1 MDYVIKAVQP
11 GRGITR
17 LTLDASDAA
26 DATRRAEAL
35 GCTVL
40 SVSRATLGL
49 RAGRRQDFPLLL
61 FAQELLA
68 LLRSGI
74 SILEAI
80 DALREKEL
88 RPAVRGVLDGLHDAL
103 RQGKTLSAALEESSA
118 SFPALFIAAIR
129 ASERTSSLDEALS
142 RYIAYASQLDALR
155 GRLLGAALYPLLLLG
170 VGGLVI
176 LFLMGYVVPRFAHI
190 YQDFGGELPLVSRLL
205 LEWGG
210 LVERGWPV
218 LLAIVGAGV
227 TALFSQSGRAAL
239 GRVVERLAW
248 RIPALGERLRV
259 FQLARLYRTLG
270 MLLRGG
276 IPSPQSM
283 KMVAGLLS
291 APLAAALE
299 RARIKVTEGIPLSV
313 AFDHEGLST
322 AVALRMLRVGERAG
336 NMGEMMERAASFHD
350 EEMAR
355 WADWATRL
363 FGPVLMLLMGLVIGV
378 IVVFMYL
385 PIFQLAESIR

>member
-1 MDYVIKAVQP
+1 
-11 GRGITR
+11 
-17 LTLDASDAA
+17 
-26 DATRRAEAL
+26 
-35 GCTVL
+35 
-40 SVSRATLGL
+40 
-49 RAGRRQDFPLLL
+49 L

-118 SFPALFIAAIR
+118 TFPALFIAAIR

-210 LVERGWPV
+210 LVERGWPL

>member
-1 MDYVIKAVQP
+1 MEYLIKALQP
-11 GRGITR
+11 GGGLTR
-17 LTLDASDAA
+17 LTLDASDSA
-26 DATRRAEAL
+26 DAARRAEAL

-40 SVSRATLGL
+40 SVSQAALGL
-49 RAGRRQDFPLLL
+49 NFGRRKDFPLLL

-80 DALREKEL
+80 EALREKEL
-88 RPAVRGVLDGLHDAL
+88 RPSVRGVLDGIHDAL
-103 RQGKTLSAALEESSA
+103 RQGKTLSSALEESA
-118 SFPALFIAAIR
+118 ATFPALFIAAIR

-142 RYIAYASQLDALR
+142 RYAAYATQLDALR
-155 GRLLGAALYPLLLLG
+155 GRLMSAALYPVLLMV

-176 LFLMGYVVPRFAHI
+176 LFLMGFVVPRFAHI

-210 LVERGWPV
+210 FVESAWPL
-218 LLAIVGAGV
+218 LLAATGAGV
-227 TALFSQSGRAAL
+227 AALVSRQGRAAA
-239 GRVVERLAW
+239 GRLAERLAW

-276 IPSPQSM
+276 IPSPPSM
-283 KMVAGLLS
+283 KMVSGLLT
-291 APLAAALE
+291 ARLAAALE
-299 RARIKVTEGIPLSV
+299 RARTKVTEGIPLSV
-313 AFDHEGLST
+313 AFEHEGLST
-322 AVALRMLRVGERAG
+322 PVSLRMLRVGERAG
-336 NMGEMMERAASFHD
+336 NMGEMMERAAGFHD

-363 FGPVLMLLMGLVIGV
+363 FGPALMLIMGLVIGV

>member
-1 MDYVIKAVQP
+1 MEYTIKALQP
-11 GRGITR
+11 GRGLTR
-17 LTLDASDAA
+17 LTLDATDSGDAA
-26 DATRRAEAL
+26 RRAEAL

-40 SVSRATLGL
+40 SVAQASLGL
-49 RAGRRQDFPLLL
+49 GRRKEFPLLL

-74 SILEAI
+74 SVLEAI
-80 DALREKEL
+80 EALREKES
-88 RPAVRGVLDGLHDAL
+88 RPAVRSVLDGIHDAL
-103 RQGKTLSAALEESSA
+103 RQGKTLSSALEESA
-118 SFPALFIAAIR
+118 ATFPALFIAAIR
-129 ASERTSSLDEALS
+129 ASERTSDLDEALS
-142 RYIAYASQLDALR
+142 RYAAYATQLDGLR
-155 GRLLGAALYPLLLLG
+155 SRLMSAALYPVLLMV
-170 VGGLVI
+170 VGGMVI

-210 LVERGWPV
+210 LIENGWPL
-218 LLAIVGAGV
+218 LLAIVIGAV
-227 TALFSQSGRAAL
+227 AAFASRQGRAAV
-239 GRVVERLAW
+239 GRHVERAAW

-291 APLAAALE
+291 ASLAAALE

-313 AFDHEGLST
+313 AFEHEGLST
-322 AVALRMLRVGERAG
+322 PVALRMLRVGERAG
-336 NMGEMMERAASFHD
+336 NMGEMMERAAGFHD

-363 FGPVLMLLMGLVIGV
+363 FGPALMLFMGLVIGV

>member
-1 MDYVIKAVQP
+1 MEYTIKALQP
-11 GRGITR
+11 GRGLAR
-17 LTLDASDAA
+17 LTLDAIDAA
-26 DATRRAEAL
+26 DAARRAEAL

-40 SVSRATLGL
+40 SVSQASLGL
-49 RAGRRQDFPLLL
+49 GRRQDFPLLL

-74 SILEAI
+74 SVLEAI
-80 DALREKEL
+80 EALREKEG
-88 RPAVRGVLDGLHDAL
+88 RPAVRDVLDGIHDAL
-103 RQGKTLSAALEESSA
+103 RQGKTLSSALEESTA
-118 SFPALFIAAIR
+118 TFPALFIAAIR

-142 RYIAYASQLDALR
+142 RYAAYATQLDELR
-155 GRLLGAALYPLLLLG
+155 GRLKSAAMYPVLLMV

-190 YQDFGGELPLVSRLL
+190 YQDFGGELPFVSRLL

-210 LVERGWPV
+210 LVESGWPL
-218 LLAIVGAGV
+218 LLAAVAGAV
-227 TALFSQSGRAAL
+227 AAFASRRGRAVV
-239 GRVVERLAW
+239 GRLVERAAW

-291 APLAAALE
+291 ASLAAALE

-313 AFDHEGLST
+313 AFEHEGLST
-322 AVALRMLRVGERAG
+322 PVSLRMLRVGERAG
-336 NMGEMMERAASFHD
+336 NMGEMLERAAGFHD

-363 FGPVLMLLMGLVIGV
+363 FGPALMLIMGLVIGV

>member
-1 MDYVIKAVQP
+1 
-11 GRGITR
+11 
-17 LTLDASDAA
+17 
-26 DATRRAEAL
+26 
-35 GCTVL
+35 
-40 SVSRATLGL
+40 
-49 RAGRRQDFPLLL
+49 
-61 FAQELLA
+61 
-68 LLRSGI
+68 
-74 SILEAI
+74 
-80 DALREKEL
+80 
-88 RPAVRGVLDGLHDAL
+88 VLDGIHDAL
-103 RQGKTLSAALEESSA
+103 RQGKTLSSALEESA
-118 SFPALFIAAIR
+118 ATFPALFIAAIR

-142 RYIAYASQLDALR
+142 RYAAYATQLDGLR
-155 GRLLGAALYPLLLLG
+155 GRLTSAAMYPVLLMV

-190 YQDFGGELPLVSRLL
+190 YQDFGGELPFVSRML

-210 LVERGWPV
+210 LVESAWPL
-218 LLAIVGAGV
+218 LLAAVIGAIAV
-227 TALFSQSGRAAL
+227 LTSRRGRATLARA
-239 GRVVERLAW
+239 GERLAW

-291 APLAAALE
+291 TNLAAALE

-313 AFDHEGLST
+313 AFEQEGLST
-322 AVALRMLRVGERAG
+322 PVSLRMLRVGERAG
-336 NMGEMMERAASFHD
+336 NMGEMLERAAGFHD

-363 FGPVLMLLMGLVIGV
+363 FGPALMLIMGLVIGV

>member
-1 MDYVIKAVQP
+1 MEYTIKALQP
-11 GRGITR
+11 GRGLTR
-17 LTLDASDAA
+17 LTFDAIDSADAA
-26 DATRRAEAL
+26 RRAEAL

-40 SVSRATLGL
+40 SVSQASLGL
-49 RAGRRQDFPLLL
+49 GLGRRQDFPLLL

-74 SILEAI
+74 AVLEAI
-80 DALREKEL
+80 EALREKES
-88 RPAVRGVLDGLHDAL
+88 RPAVRDVLDGIHDAL
-103 RQGKTLSAALEESSA
+103 RQGKTLSSALEESTA
-118 SFPALFIAAIR
+118 TFPALFIAAIR

-142 RYIAYASQLDALR
+142 RYAAYATQLDELR
-155 GRLLGAALYPLLLLG
+155 GRLKSAALYPVLLMV

-190 YQDFGGELPLVSRLL
+190 YQDFGGELPFVSRLL

-210 LVERGWPV
+210 LVESAWP
-218 LLAIVGAGV
+218 LLLVAAGGGV
-227 TALFSQSGRAAL
+227 AALASRRGRATL
-239 GRVVERLAW
+239 GRLGERLAW

-291 APLAAALE
+291 ASLAAALE

-313 AFDHEGLST
+313 AFEHEGLST
-322 AVALRMLRVGERAG
+322 PVSLRMLRVGERAG
-336 NMGEMMERAASFHD
+336 NMGEMMERAAGFHD

-363 FGPVLMLLMGLVIGV
+363 FGPALMLFMGLVIGV

>member
-49 RAGRRQDFPLLL
+49 RSGRRQDFPLLL

-118 SFPALFIAAIR
+118 TFPALFIAAIR

-210 LVERGWPV
+210 LVERGWPL

-299 RARIKVTEGIPLSV
+299 RARIKITEGIPLSV

-350 EEMAR
+350 DEMAR

>member
-1 MDYVIKAVQP
+1 MEYTIKALQP
-11 GRGITR
+11 GRGLTR
-17 LTLDASDAA
+17 LTLDAADPAA
-26 DATRRAEAL
+26 AARRAEAL

-40 SVSRATLGL
+40 SVSAASLGL
-49 RAGRRQDFPLLL
+49 GRRAEFPLAL

-74 SILEAI
+74 SVLEAI
-80 DALREKEL
+80 EALREKEA
-88 RPAVRGVLDGLHDAL
+88 RQAVRGVLDGIHEAL
-103 RQGKTLSAALEESSA
+103 RQGKTLSSALEESA
-118 SFPALFIAAIR
+118 ATFPALFIAAIR

-142 RYIAYASQLDALR
+142 RYAAYASQLDVLR
-155 GRLLGAALYPLLLLG
+155 SRLASAAMYPVLLMV

-190 YQDFGGELPLVSRLL
+190 YQDFGGELPFVSRML

-210 LVERGWPV
+210 LVESGWPL
-218 LLAIVGAGV
+218 LLAAVISAVAGL
-227 TALFSQSGRAAL
+227 ASRDGRATL
-239 GRVVERLAW
+239 GRFGKRLAW

-283 KMVAGLLS
+283 KMVSGLLS
-291 APLAAALE
+291 VNLAAALE
-299 RARIKVTEGIPLSV
+299 RARIKVTEGISLSV
-313 AFDHEGLST
+313 AFEQEGLST
-322 AVALRMLRVGERAG
+322 PVSLRMLRVGERAG
-336 NMGEMMERAASFHD
+336 NMGEMMERAAGFHD

-363 FGPVLMLLMGLVIGV
+363 FGPALMLIMGLVIGV

>member
-1 MDYVIKAVQP
+1 MEFTIKALQP
-11 GRGITR
+11 GRGLTR
-17 LTLDASDAA
+17 LTLDATDSEDAA
-26 DATRRAEAL
+26 RRAEAL

-40 SVSRATLGL
+40 SVSQAALGL
-49 RAGRRQDFPLLL
+49 GRRTEFPLLL

-74 SILEAI
+74 SVLEAI
-80 DALREKEL
+80 EALREKEV
-88 RPAVRGVLDGLHDAL
+88 RPQVRSVLDGIHDAL
-103 RQGKTLSAALEESSA
+103 RQGKTLSSALEESA
-118 SFPALFIAAIR
+118 ATFPALFIAAIR

-142 RYIAYASQLDALR
+142 RYAAYATQLDGLR
-155 GRLLGAALYPLLLLG
+155 SRLASAAMYPVLLMV

-190 YQDFGGELPLVSRLL
+190 YQDFGGELPFVSRLL

-210 LVERGWPV
+210 LVESAWPL
-218 LLAIVGAGV
+218 LLAAVIGAV
-227 TALFSQSGRAAL
+227 TVLVSRQGRATLARL
-239 GRVVERLAW
+239 GERLAW

-283 KMVAGLLS
+283 KMVSGLLS
-291 APLAAALE
+291 VNLAAALE

-313 AFDHEGLST
+313 AFEHEGLST
-322 AVALRMLRVGERAG
+322 PVSLRMLRVGERAG
-336 NMGEMMERAASFHD
+336 NMGEMLERAAGFHD

-363 FGPVLMLLMGLVIGV
+363 FGPALMLIMGLVIGV

>member
-1 MDYVIKAVQP
+1 MEYTIKALQP
-11 GRGITR
+11 GGGLTR
-17 LTLDASDAA
+17 LTLDASDAT
-26 DATRRAEAL
+26 DAARRAEAL

-40 SVSRATLGL
+40 SVSRGALGL
-49 RAGRRQDFPLLL
+49 GFGRRNDFPLLL

-74 SILEAI
+74 SVLEAI
-80 DALREKEL
+80 AALREKER
-88 RPAVRGVLDGLHDAL
+88 RPQVRGVLDGIHDAL
-103 RQGKTLSAALEESSA
+103 RQGKTLSSALEESA
-118 SFPALFIAAIR
+118 ATFPALFIAAIR
-129 ASERTSSLDEALS
+129 ASERSSNLDEALS
-142 RYIAYASQLDALR
+142 RYAAYAMQLDTLR
-155 GRLLGAALYPLLLLG
+155 SRLLSAALYPLLLLA

-190 YQDFGGELPLVSRLL
+190 YQDFGGELPVVSRLL

-210 LVERGWPV
+210 LVERAWPL
-218 LLAIVGAGV
+218 LLAGAAGAVAAIV
-227 TALFSQSGRAAL
+227 SRQGRAAL
-239 GRVVERLAW
+239 AQLAERLAW
-248 RIPALGERLRV
+248 RIPPLGERLRV

-276 IPSPQSM
+276 IPSPQAM

-291 APLAAALE
+291 ARLAAALE
-299 RARIKVTEGIPLSV
+299 RARIKVTEGLALSA
-313 AFDHEGLST
+313 AFEQEGLGTPVS
-322 AVALRMLRVGERAG
+322 VRMLRVGEHAG
-336 NMGEMMERAASFHD
+336 NMGEMLERAAGFHD

-355 WADWATRL
+355 WADRVTRL

>member
-1 MDYVIKAVQP
+1 MEYTIKALQA
-11 GRGITR
+11 GRGLTR
-17 LTLDASDAA
+17 LTLDATDSTDAA
-26 DATRRAEAL
+26 RRAEAL

-40 SVSRATLGL
+40 SVSPAALGL
-49 RAGRRQDFPLLL
+49 GFGRRAEFPLLL

-74 SILEAI
+74 SVLEAI
-80 DALREKEL
+80 EALREKEA
-88 RPAVRGVLDGLHDAL
+88 RPAVRDVLDGIHDAL
-103 RQGKTLSAALEESSA
+103 RQGKTLSSALEESA
-118 SFPALFIAAIR
+118 ATFPALFIAAIR

-142 RYIAYASQLDALR
+142 RYAAYATQLDGLR
-155 GRLLGAALYPLLLLG
+155 GRLTSAAMYPVLLMV

-190 YQDFGGELPLVSRLL
+190 YQDFGGELPFVSRML

-210 LVERGWPV
+210 LVESAWPL
-218 LLAIVGAGV
+218 LLAAVIGAIAV
-227 TALFSQSGRAAL
+227 LTSRRGRATLARA
-239 GRVVERLAW
+239 GERLAW

-291 APLAAALE
+291 TNLAAALE

-313 AFDHEGLST
+313 AFEQEGLST
-322 AVALRMLRVGERAG
+322 PVSLRMLRVGERAG
-336 NMGEMMERAASFHD
+336 NMGEMLERAAGFHD

-363 FGPVLMLLMGLVIGV
+363 FGPALMLIMGLVIGV

>member
-1 MDYVIKAVQP
+1 MEYTIKALQP
-11 GRGITR
+11 GRGLTR
-17 LTLDASDAA
+17 LRLDAIDSADAA
-26 DATRRAEAL
+26 RRAEAL

-40 SVSRATLGL
+40 SVSQAALGMGL
-49 RAGRRQDFPLLL
+49 GRRQDFPLLL

-74 SILEAI
+74 SVLEAI
-80 DALREKEL
+80 EALREKEG
-88 RPAVRGVLDGLHDAL
+88 RPAVRHVLDGIHDAL
-103 RQGKTLSAALEESSA
+103 RQGKALSSALEESA
-118 SFPALFIAAIR
+118 ATFPALFIAAIR

-142 RYIAYASQLDALR
+142 RYAAYATQLDGLR
-155 GRLLGAALYPLLLLG
+155 SRLMGAAMYPVLLMV

-190 YQDFGGELPLVSRLL
+190 YQDFGGELPFVSRML

-210 LVERGWPV
+210 LVESAWPL
-218 LLAIVGAGV
+218 LLA
-227 TALFSQSGRAAL
+227 TAIGGTAALASHQGRATL
-239 GRVVERLAW
+239 GRSGGRLAW

-291 APLAAALE
+291 AELAAALE

-313 AFDHEGLST
+313 AFEQEGLST
-322 AVALRMLRVGERAG
+322 PVSLRMLRVGERAG
-336 NMGEMMERAASFHD
+336 NMGEMMERAAGFHD

-363 FGPVLMLLMGLVIGV
+363 FGPALMLLMGLVIGV

>member
-1 MDYVIKAVQP
+1 MEYTIKALQP
-11 GRGITR
+11 GRGLTR
-17 LTLDASDAA
+17 LRLDAIDSADAA
-26 DATRRAEAL
+26 RRAEAL

-40 SVSRATLGL
+40 SVSQASLGL
-49 RAGRRQDFPLLL
+49 GLGRRQDFPLLL

-74 SILEAI
+74 SVLEAI
-80 DALREKEL
+80 EALREKEG
-88 RPAVRGVLDGLHDAL
+88 RPAVRGVLDGIHDAL
-103 RQGKTLSAALEESSA
+103 RQGKTLSSALEESA
-118 SFPALFIAAIR
+118 ATFPALFIAAIR

-142 RYIAYASQLDALR
+142 RYAAYATQLDGLR
-155 GRLLGAALYPLLLLG
+155 SRLASAAMYPVLLMV

-190 YQDFGGELPLVSRLL
+190 YQDFGGELPFVSRML

-210 LVERGWPV
+210 LVESAWPL
-218 LLAIVGAGV
+218 LLAIVVGAV
-227 TALFSQSGRAAL
+227 VALASRQGRATL
-239 GRVVERLAW
+239 GRLGERLAW

-283 KMVAGLLS
+283 KMVSGLLS
-291 APLAAALE
+291 ASLAAALE
-299 RARIKVTEGIPLSV
+299 RARIRVTEGIPLSV
-313 AFDHEGLST
+313 AFEHEGLST
-322 AVALRMLRVGERAG
+322 PVSLRMLRVGERAG
-336 NMGEMMERAASFHD
+336 NMGEMMERAAGFHD

-363 FGPVLMLLMGLVIGV
+363 FGPALMLLMGLVIGV

>member
-1 MDYVIKAVQP
+1 MEYTVKALQP
-11 GRGITR
+11 GRGLTH
-17 LTLDASDAA
+17 LTLDAADSTDAA
-26 DATRRAEAL
+26 RRAEAL

-40 SVSRATLGL
+40 SVSASSLGL
-49 RAGRRQDFPLLL
+49 GHRAEFPLLL

-74 SILEAI
+74 SVLEAI
-80 DALREKEL
+80 EALREKEA
-88 RPAVRGVLDGLHDAL
+88 RPQVRSVLDGIHDAL
-103 RQGKTLSAALEESSA
+103 RQGKTLSSALEESA
-118 SFPALFIAAIR
+118 ATFPALFIAAIR

-142 RYIAYASQLDALR
+142 RYAAYATQLDELR
-155 GRLLGAALYPLLLLG
+155 SRLKSAAMYPVLLMV
-170 VGGLVI
+170 VGGVVI

-190 YQDFGGELPLVSRLL
+190 YQDFGGELPFVSRML

-210 LVERGWPV
+210 LVESAWPL
-218 LLAIVGAGV
+218 LLAAVIGSV
-227 TALFSQSGRAAL
+227 TVLASRQGRAT
-239 GRVVERLAW
+239 LA
-248 RIPALGERLRV
+248 RFGERLRV

-283 KMVAGLLS
+283 KMVSGLLS
-291 APLAAALE
+291 VNLAAALE
-299 RARIKVTEGIPLSV
+299 RARIRVNEGIPLSV
-313 AFDHEGLST
+313 AFEHEGLST
-322 AVALRMLRVGERAG
+322 PVSLRMLRVGERAG
-336 NMGEMMERAASFHD
+336 NMGEMMERAARFHD

-363 FGPVLMLLMGLVIGV
+363 FGPALMLIMGLVI
-378 IVVFMYL
+378 FMYL

>member
-1 MDYVIKAVQP
+1 MEYVIKALQP
-11 GRGITR
+11 GGGLTR
-17 LTLDASDAA
+17 LTLDADDSADAA
-26 DATRRAEAL
+26 RRAEAL

-40 SVSRATLGL
+40 SVSQPALGL
-49 RAGRRQDFPLLL
+49 RFGRRKDFPLLL

-74 SILEAI
+74 SVLEAI
-80 DALREKEL
+80 DALREKEP
-88 RPAVRGVLDGLHDAL
+88 RPAVRSVLDGLHDAL
-103 RQGKTLSAALEESSA
+103 RQGKTLSSALEESA
-118 SFPALFIAAIR
+118 ATFPALFIAAIR

-142 RYIAYASQLDALR
+142 RYAAYATQLDALR
-155 GRLLGAALYPLLLLG
+155 GRLMSAALYPVLLMA

-176 LFLMGYVVPRFAHI
+176 LFLMGFVVPRFAHI

-210 LVERGWPV
+210 FVENAWPL
-218 LLAIVGAGV
+218 LLAAVGAGV
-227 TALFSQSGRAAL
+227 AALVSRQGRAAS
-239 GRVVERLAW
+239 GRLAERLAW

-283 KMVAGLLS
+283 KMVSGLLT
-291 APLAAALE
+291 ARLAAALE
-299 RARIKVTEGIPLSV
+299 RARIRVTEGIPLSV
-313 AFDHEGLST
+313 AFEHEGLST
-322 AVALRMLRVGERAG
+322 AVSLRMLRVGERAG
-336 NMGEMMERAASFHD
+336 NMGEMMERAAGFHD
-350 EEMAR
+350 DEMAR

-363 FGPVLMLLMGLVIGV
+363 FGPALMLLMGLVIGV

>member
-1 MDYVIKAVQP
+1 MEYTIKALQP
-11 GRGITR
+11 GGGLTR
-17 LTLDASDAA
+17 LTLDASDAT
-26 DATRRAEAL
+26 DAARRAEAL

-40 SVSRATLGL
+40 SVSRGALGL
-49 RAGRRQDFPLLL
+49 SFGRRNDFPLLL

-80 DALREKEL
+80 AALREKER
-88 RPAVRGVLDGLHDAL
+88 RPHVRGVLDGIHDAL
-103 RQGKTLSAALEESSA
+103 RQGKTLSSALEESA
-118 SFPALFIAAIR
+118 ATFPALFIAAIR
-129 ASERTSSLDEALS
+129 ASERSSSLDEALS
-142 RYIAYASQLDALR
+142 RYAAYAMQLDTLR
-155 GRLLGAALYPLLLLG
+155 SRLISAALYPVLLLA

-210 LVERGWPV
+210 FVESAWPL
-218 LLAIVGAGV
+218 LLAVVGAGV
-227 TALFSQSGRAAL
+227 AALVSRQGRAAL
-239 GRVVERLAW
+239 AHLAERLAW

-283 KMVAGLLS
+283 KMVSGLLT
-291 APLAAALE
+291 ARLAAGLE
-299 RARIKVTEGIPLSV
+299 RARIKVTEGIALSV
-313 AFDHEGLST
+313 HFEQEGLGPP
-322 AVALRMLRVGERAG
+322 VPVRMLRVGEHAG
-336 NMGEMMERAASFHD
+336 NMGEMLERAAGFHD

-363 FGPVLMLLMGLVIGV
+363 FGPVLVLLMGLVIGV